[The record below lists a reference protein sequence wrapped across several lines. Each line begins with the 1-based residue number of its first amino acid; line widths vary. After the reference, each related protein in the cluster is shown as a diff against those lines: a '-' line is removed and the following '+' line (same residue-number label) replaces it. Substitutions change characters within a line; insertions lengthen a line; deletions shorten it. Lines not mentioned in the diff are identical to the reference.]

1 MHKYLIAAAAAL
13 FASAM
18 AVPAEAQVRP
28 GQRQY
33 TTITQH
39 NPGKFATALAVA
51 QDALKSGEA
60 REFRIML
67 HGRGVLLLIPGTT
80 ASFKEWANISSR
92 TRGLTLIACKE
103 IIDQLAKQNRG
114 RRPPMLPGTRV
125 ETCSGSMRKLDAA
138 GWYRVPGL

>member
-1 MHKYLIAAAAAL
+1 MHRFLIAAAAAL
-13 FASAM
+13 FASAL

-39 NPGKFATALAVA
+39 DPGRFATALAAA
-51 QDALKSGEA
+51 QDALKSGQA

-80 ASFKEWANISSR
+80 ANFKEWAGISGR

-103 IIDQLAKQNRG
+103 IVDQLVKQNRG
-114 RRPPMLPGTRV
+114 RRPPLLPGTRV
-125 ETCSGSMRKLDAA
+125 EACSGSMRKLDSA